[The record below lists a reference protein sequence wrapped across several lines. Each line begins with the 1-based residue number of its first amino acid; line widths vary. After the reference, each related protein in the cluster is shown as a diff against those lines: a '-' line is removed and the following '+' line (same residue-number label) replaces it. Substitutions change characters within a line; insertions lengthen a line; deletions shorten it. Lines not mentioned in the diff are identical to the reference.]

1 MKDGLP
7 EESLVFLGSKRLGL
21 KVLRA
26 LLTTVPTLVSRVI
39 TCDDFTD
46 SRSCLDEFRSMCQEV
61 EVPLDIV
68 RNQREAEAHLESLT
82 PSLGI
87 VCGWYWMFS
96 PHALRLAS
104 RGFIGVHNSILP
116 RYRGGAP
123 LIWALLA
130 DEPEV
135 GVSLFTLTDGMDDGD
150 VWGIVRTPVSDAD
163 TIDSILLRLET
174 LVVEYFALSIGDI
187 VDGRVQPVPQDHAIA
202 TFGAMRIPEDGRIDW
217 TKPARYL
224 FNFVRAQTRP
234 YPGAFTTV
242 NGRKL
247 TVWAAEETGVTYYST
262 PGQVVGFRDEGTLIG
277 CGDSRC
283 LLLTRVEV
291 EGEECT
297 PRSVL
302 GSLKL
307 RLGG

>member
-1 MKDGLP
+1 MKDRLP
-7 EESLVFLGSKRLGL
+7 EESVVFLGSKRLGL
-21 KVLRA
+21 KVLGA
-26 LLTTVPTLVSRVI
+26 LLTAAPTLISRVI
-39 TCDDFTD
+39 TCDDSSD
-46 SRSCLDEFRSMCQEV
+46 SRSCLDEFRGICQECG
-61 EVPLDIV
+61 VPLDIV
-68 RNQREAEAHLESLT
+68 RSQREAEAHLKGGT
-82 PSLGI
+82 FSLGI
-87 VCGWYWMFS
+87 VCGWYWIFS
-96 PHALRLAS
+96 PNALREAS

-116 RYRGGAP
+116 KYRGGAP

-135 GVSLFTLTDGMDDGD
+135 GVSLFTLTEGMDDGD
-150 VWGIVRTPVSDAD
+150 IWGSVRTPVTDSD
-163 TIDSILLRLET
+163 TIDSILLRLEM
-174 LVVEYFALSIGDI
+174 LVVEYFTRSISDI
-187 VDGRVQPVPQDHAIA
+187 VYGQVQPVPQNHALA

-242 NGRKL
+242 NERKL
-247 TVWAAEETGVTYYST
+247 TVWAAEETGVTYHST
-262 PGQVVGFRDEGTLIG
+262 PGQVVGFHHNGTLIG
-277 CGDSRC
+277 CGDNRC

-291 EGEECT
+291 EGQECT

-302 GSLKL
+302 SSLKL